1 MEDFLSEE
9 LNNARL
15 SPSSLTE
22 PIRNQIDIASLKND
36 LKVFVITKDKTLLR
50 PYDIAS
56 LSRYNTASGNEIL
69 RSFLS
74 IVRDFYT
81 NKYREDNIKNIFI
94 RKNIDI
100 IFLTLDNLLINNI
113 DISSNEMNALMVSF
127 ISKNFL

>member
-9 LNNARL
+9 LKNARL
-15 SPSSLTE
+15 TPSSLTE
-22 PIRNQIDIASLKND
+22 PIKIQIDLESLKND
-36 LKVFVITKDKTLLR
+36 LKVFVVTKDKTLLR
-50 PYDIAS
+50 PYDLAS
-56 LSRYNTASGNEIL
+56 LARYKTESGNEVL
-69 RSFLS
+69 RSLLT

-100 IFLTLDNLLINNI
+100 MFLTLDNLLINNI